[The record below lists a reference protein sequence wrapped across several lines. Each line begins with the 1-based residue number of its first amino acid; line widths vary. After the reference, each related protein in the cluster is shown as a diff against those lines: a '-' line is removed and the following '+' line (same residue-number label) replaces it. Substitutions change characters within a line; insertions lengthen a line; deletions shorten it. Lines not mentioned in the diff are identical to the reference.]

1 MTESMHTDGPST
13 PPSGDQPRPINT
25 DAVSELLEGG
35 ALVTESELSAWAES
49 RSPRLFDP
57 ENPKY
62 WPSGDGDGLI
72 QEDSRPPSRSNSVG
86 FFQGIQDFF
95 FSRPRG

>member
-35 ALVTESELSAWAES
+35 ALVTESELSAWAEIRGQQ
-49 RSPRLFDP
+49 RSPAAYVPRFPSGEPIDTTNAIFDMNDP
-57 ENPKY
+57 RN
-62 WPSGDGDGLI
+62 WPSGDGCAGS
-72 QEDSRPPSRSNSVG
+72 ER
-86 FFQGIQDFF
+86 
-95 FSRPRG
+95 